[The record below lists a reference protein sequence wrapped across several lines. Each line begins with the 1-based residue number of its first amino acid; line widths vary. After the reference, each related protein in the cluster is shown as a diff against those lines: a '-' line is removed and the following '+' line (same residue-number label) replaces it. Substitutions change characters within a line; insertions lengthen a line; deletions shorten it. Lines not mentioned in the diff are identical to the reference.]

1 MTAHPPPATAPSGA
15 SDRTPPN
22 APTTGAAQP
31 PDAAD
36 PAPIV
41 LLDEIPA
48 AAGGA
53 RFAVATLN
61 APRTLNAV
69 SLAMVHALD
78 GALQEWAQD
87 PGIAG
92 VLLQGGEK
100 AFCAGGDLLQIHRS
114 IRDAD
119 GGPNPHAAVF
129 FEQEYRLDHRIH
141 AYPKPVLAWGHGIA
155 MGGGI
160 GLLAGASHRVATEA
174 SRWAM
179 PEIGIGLFPDVGGSW
194 FLRRM
199 PGRAGLF
206 LALTGAPLDA
216 SDARFAGLADFRIAQ
231 AQKDDVLDAIAAT
244 RWRGGDARADRAE
257 LSRLLH
263 RHQAPPDDRDAW
275 PPSRLRGHFDTIEA
289 LMAGEDLRD
298 IAGRLRALESGD
310 PWLAAA
316 AANFARG
323 SPTAAALAF
332 ALWQRV
338 PRLSLA
344 EVFRL
349 EYHAALACCAGYD
362 FPEGIRA
369 LLVDKDR
376 APRWDPPA
384 LEQVAPGLVEAHLR
398 PRGAGPHPLDDLRD

>member
-1 MTAHPPPATAPSGA
+1 MNAVPDPSGA
-15 SDRTPPN
+15 
-22 APTTGAAQP
+22 

-36 PAPIV
+36 AADAPVV

-48 AAGGA
+48 AGGGA

-61 APRTLNAV
+61 APRTLNAL
-69 SLAMVHALD
+69 SLAMVQALD

-92 VLLQGGEK
+92 VLLQGAGEK
-100 AFCAGGDLLQIHRS
+100 AFCAGGDLLQLHRS
-114 IRDAD
+114 IRDAN
-119 GGPNPHAAVF
+119 GGPNPHAAAF

-141 AYPKPVLAWGHGIA
+141 AYPKPVLAWGHGIV

-179 PEIGIGLFPDVGGSW
+179 PEIAIGLFPDVGGSW

-199 PGRAGLF
+199 PGRTGLF
-206 LALTGAPLDA
+206 LALTGAPLNA
-216 SDARFAGLADFRIAQ
+216 SDARFAGLADVRIAQ

-244 RWRGGDARADRAE
+244 RWQGDAPADRAE

-263 RHQAPPDDRDAW
+263 RHQAPPADRDAW
-275 PPSRLRGHFDTIEA
+275 PLSRLRSHYDTIES

-298 IAGRLRALESGD
+298 IADRLRALETDDS
-310 PWLAAA
+310 WLAAA
-316 AANFARG
+316 AAGFARG
-323 SPTAAALAF
+323 SPTSAALAF

-349 EYHAALACCAGYD
+349 EYHAALACCAHHD

-369 LLVDKDR
+369 LLLDKDR
-376 APRWDPPA
+376 APRWEPA
-384 LEQVAPGLVEAHLR
+384 GLEQIPAALVADHFR
-398 PRGAGPHPLDDLRD
+398 PRHASPHPLADLRD

>member
-1 MTAHPPPATAPSGA
+1 MTAPPPPATDPI
-15 SDRTPPN
+15 RTPGRPLRPEPP
-22 APTTGAAQP
+22 AEAAEP
-31 PDAAD
+31 PEAAD

-48 AAGGA
+48 AGGGA

-69 SLAMVHALD
+69 SLAMVQALD

-92 VLLQGGEK
+92 VLLQGAGEK

-119 GGPNPHAAVF
+119 GGPNPHAAAF

-141 AYPKPVLAWGHGIA
+141 AYPKPVLAWGHGIV
-155 MGGGI
+155 MGGGL

-179 PEIGIGLFPDVGGSW
+179 PEIAIGLFPDVGGSW

-216 SDARFAGLADFRIAQ
+216 SDARFAGLADVRIAQ
-231 AQKDDVLDAIAAT
+231 ARKDDVLDALGAT
-244 RWRGGDARADRAE
+244 RWRGDAAADRAE

-263 RHQAPPDDRDAW
+263 RHQAEDRGAW
-275 PPSRLRGHFDTIEA
+275 PPSRLRSHFDTIEA
-289 LMAGEDLRD
+289 LMAGDDLRD
-298 IAGRLRALESGD
+298 IAARLRALETGD

-323 SPTAAALAF
+323 SPTSAALAF

-344 EVFRL
+344 EVFRQ
-349 EYHAALACCAGYD
+349 EYHAALACCAHRD
-362 FPEGIRA
+362 FAEGIRA

-384 LEQVAPGLVEAHLR
+384 LEQVTPARVTDHLR
-398 PRGAGPHPLDDLRD
+398 PRHAGPHPLADLQD